1 MRWKDRRGRRRGNGS
16 TKREGKVLQF
26 YDKRAFSDR
35 AMNGLMNVF
44 YFLGSGGFFPL
55 ILFLR
60 LSDEPFYL
68 FFSCLSYLSSAYHSN
83 VPCGFLFLF
92 GDEMM

>member
-1 MRWKDRRGRRRGNGS
+1 M
-16 TKREGKVLQF
+16 QF

-68 FFSCLSYLSSAYHSN
+68 FFSCLSYFHLHIIRMSLVVFCFSL
-83 VPCGFLFLF
+83 V
-92 GDEMM
+92 MR

>member
-35 AMNGLMNVF
+35 AMNGLMNVLLF
-44 YFLGSGGFFPL
+44 GKRGGVSPLL

-83 VPCGFLFLF
+83 VPCGFFVSLW
-92 GDEMM
+92 

>member
-35 AMNGLMNVF
+35 AMNGLMNVLL
-44 YFLGSGGFFPL
+44 LGSGGV
-55 ILFLR
+55 
-60 LSDEPFYL
+60 
-68 FFSCLSYLSSAYHSN
+68 FSSSYSFSA
-83 VPCGFLFLF
+83 F
-92 GDEMM
+92 ER